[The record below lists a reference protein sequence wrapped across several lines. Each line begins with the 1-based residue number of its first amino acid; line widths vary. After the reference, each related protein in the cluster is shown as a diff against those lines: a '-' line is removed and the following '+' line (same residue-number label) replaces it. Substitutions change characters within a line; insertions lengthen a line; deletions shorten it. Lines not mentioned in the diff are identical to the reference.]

1 MEILEFWNLY
11 KNGVEQ
17 EVQGWFYDH
26 DLITFWLIDY
36 IQKEAGWHGDLCELG
51 VYQGKSAIALGTMA
65 RTGERLFC
73 FDTFH
78 EIAQQAVKANIQRFC
93 PDLTDRLI
101 CVQQNL
107 MTLQASPPEV
117 CSNSLRFLHLDAVH
131 DHPSV
136 LNDLRNFLPLLTPE
150 AVVVLDDCFDPDW
163 PGVATAMTEFCLSDM
178 GRHIRPFAASRSK
191 MYLCARP
198 LVEIFQ
204 RCIVASGYIDNLSL
218 ERVLDVSVLRCYTH
232 FPVPREELLRVLSAG
247 NDAR

>member
-26 DLITFWLIDY
+26 DLITFWLIDF

-117 CSNSLRFLHLDAVH
+117 RSNSLRFLHLDAVH
-131 DHPSV
+131 DHPSAE
-136 LNDLRNFLPLLTPE
+136 FSSS
-150 AVVVLDDCFDPDW
+150 FDT
-163 PGVATAMTEFCLSDM
+163 GSC
-178 GRHIRPFAASRSK
+178 RR
-191 MYLCARP
+191 AR
-198 LVEIFQ
+198 
-204 RCIVASGYIDNLSL
+204 
-218 ERVLDVSVLRCYTH
+218 
-232 FPVPREELLRVLSAG
+232 
-247 NDAR
+247 